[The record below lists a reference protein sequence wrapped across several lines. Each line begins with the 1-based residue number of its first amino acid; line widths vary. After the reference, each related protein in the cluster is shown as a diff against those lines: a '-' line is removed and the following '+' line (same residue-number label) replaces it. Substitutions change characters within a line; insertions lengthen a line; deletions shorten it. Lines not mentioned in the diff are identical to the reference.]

1 MIKPNSK
8 LTTLFIALTLSCT
21 AWSDSTQVQ
30 CIHKSDSEDRHMLID
45 QSGQS
50 VTLKGKWQR
59 LPVREG
65 LSRTTRLMSFIF
77 KLDKLEKNRLSCGT
91 DYFTQTTHTTQSGL
105 FLFGYNKQPND
116 SCYLSGYMSV
126 FTSDLAPYH
135 QILVESNCQNE

>member
-105 FLFGYNKQPND
+105 FLFGY
-116 SCYLSGYMSV
+116 
-126 FTSDLAPYH
+126 
-135 QILVESNCQNE
+135 INCNG